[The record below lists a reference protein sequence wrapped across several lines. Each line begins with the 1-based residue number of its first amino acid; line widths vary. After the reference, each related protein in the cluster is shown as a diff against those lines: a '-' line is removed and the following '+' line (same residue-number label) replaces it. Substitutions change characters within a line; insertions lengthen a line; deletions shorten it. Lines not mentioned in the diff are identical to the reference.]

1 MSIVIKNAIVCD
13 TNIWQEKKDIKIED
27 GIIQEVGSNLVGD
40 ETIDLE
46 GYTLMPGFFDAHMH
60 LVSGMEP
67 MDDTSLKEWAMGGV
81 LTVRDM
87 GFGGNQSLEEFLSW
101 IHSLTEPDRAQVV
114 SAGRFITC
122 ENGYGHIMMGKENG
136 IAVKGAEEARAAV
149 KKLKK
154 LGCSGIKSAADMER
168 MDPNTPVLSTEEFKA
183 LADAAREN
191 GMWMGVHIQ
200 HTNYIQ
206 SLIDAGVPELAHMS
220 LDPISDEMLEEMVK
234 KNMYVTPTLAVI
246 DAPRPPLPPG
256 ELPPAMKEMLEKMA
270 AIDTH
275 QQERD
280 AVDNVRRFVRMGGK
294 VALGTDTM
302 RMTENDSVQGI
313 PVHELELMQEAGL
326 SMKQLIEAATINSAH
341 VCGLEDSQG
350 SIEAGKL
357 ANLIAIKGELAE
369 DLSVF
374 HHVDFVMHYGKVIK
388 QDGKEVKQA

>member
-13 TNIWQEKKDIKIED
+13 TNTWQQKKDIKIED

-40 ETIDLE
+40 EIIDLE

-60 LVSGMEP
+60 LVSGSEP
-67 MDDTSLKEWAMGGV
+67 MDDQSLREWAQDGV

-87 GFGGNQSLEEFLSW
+87 GFGGDQTLEDFLAWVDSLNDPQ
-101 IHSLTEPDRAQVV
+101 TAQVV
-114 SAGRFITC
+114 TAGRFITC
-122 ENGYGHIMMGKENG
+122 ENGYGHMMMGKENG
-136 IAVKGAEEARAAV
+136 IAVKGAAEAKAAV
-149 KKLKK
+149 EKMKA
-154 LGCSGIKSAADMER
+154 LGCHGIKSAADMER
-168 MDPNTPVLSTEEFKA
+168 MDPNTPVLSTEEFRA
-183 LADAAREN
+183 LAEAAKEN

-200 HTNYIQ
+200 HTDYIQ

-220 LDPISDEMLEEMVK
+220 LDPIPDEMLEEMVA

-256 ELPPAMKEMLEKMA
+256 ELPPGMKEMMEKMM

-275 QQERD
+275 QQEMD
-280 AVDNVRRFVRMGGK
+280 AVDNVRRFVKLGGK

-313 PVHELELMQEAGL
+313 PIHELELMQSAGL
-326 SMKQLIEAATINSAH
+326 SMQQLIEAATINSAH
-341 VCGLEDSQG
+341 VCGLEASQG
-350 SIEAGKL
+350 SIEIGKT

-369 DLSVF
+369 DVSVF
-374 HHVDFVMHYGKVIK
+374 AKIDFVMHYGKVIK
-388 QDGKEVKQA
+388 A